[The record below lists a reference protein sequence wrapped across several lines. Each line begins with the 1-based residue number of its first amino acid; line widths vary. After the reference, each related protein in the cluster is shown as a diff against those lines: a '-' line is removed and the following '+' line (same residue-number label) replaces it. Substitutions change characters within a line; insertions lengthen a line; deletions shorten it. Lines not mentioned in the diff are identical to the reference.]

1 MRFYDY
7 TPAPS
12 PRRVRMFLA
21 EKGLEIETVQVD
33 LAAGEEFREPFV
45 TLNPRCVVPLL
56 ELDDGTCI
64 GEAAVICRYLEAV
77 HPEPPLH
84 GTTPEQRAVIEMWDR
99 AMEDDGFRAVAE
111 AVRNTSPAFA
121 DRALTGQERYPQ
133 LPELAA
139 RGVRRTRQFMDDLD
153 TRLGA
158 SPLAGVA
165 SLCFRPSSS
174 KTSISAPSCS
184 RLGASPFVA
193 GDEFSIADITAFV
206 CVGFARWAKVKPEP
220 RHANLQRWHEV
231 IAARPSANA

>member
-33 LAAGEEFREPFV
+33 LASGEEFREPFV

-158 SPLAGVA
+158 SP
-165 SLCFRPSSS
+165 
-174 KTSISAPSCS
+174 
-184 RLGASPFVA
+184 FVA

>member
-7 TPAPS
+7 APAPS

-21 EKGLEIETVQVD
+21 EKGLELETVQVD

-64 GEAAVICRYLEAV
+64 GEAAVICRYLEAL

-84 GTTPEQRAVIEMWDR
+84 GTSPEQRAVIEMWDR
-99 AMEDDGFRAVAE
+99 AMEEDGFRAVAE
-111 AVRNTSPAFA
+111 VVRNTSPAFA

-133 LPELAA
+133 LPELAT

-153 TRLGA
+153 ARLGE
-158 SPLAGVA
+158 
-165 SLCFRPSSS
+165 
-174 KTSISAPSCS
+174 
-184 RLGASPFVA
+184 SPFVA
-193 GDEFSIADITAFV
+193 GDAFSIADITAFV

-220 RHANLQRWHEV
+220 RHANLQRWHEL